1 MFYLSPGERCI
12 SANRVSGNACLT
24 KQPME
29 KTKTYNYLFACFFV
43 SVVFVF
49 VLIRPLNSPWHRF
62 IGGDGLGYYVYLPAN
77 YIYND
82 SGYTYKWFNKVY
94 EAYYFANGGSA
105 DENFLVTYQN
115 KRINKYYPGLS
126 FLWLPF
132 FGLAHLLAYIGHYPM
147 DGFSLPYQL
156 GIAFASLCY
165 LFLGLFY
172 LRRLLFSI
180 SKSQFISFFVPVILF
195 YGSFLFHYAINLNSL
210 THVYSFSFVTMFV
223 YYLHCYFHNVEKRLL
238 HLIMLLLLLCVIV
251 FIRPLNVLVLLLVP
265 AFIKKPSALLPLK
278 FEKFGVVHFLLLGIT
293 GWMVLRQF
301 FLQFTQSG
309 RFFPNAYQGEVF
321 YFMQPRLVDVLVS
334 YHAGFFVYVPIAF
347 VALFGIPYLKGRI
360 QKLIFPF
367 VLFLICYIY
376 SSWWYW
382 SITSRALIDY
392 YVLVA
397 ICLTALL
404 QHLQG
409 KRLQYKGVVAVLCLL
424 TVYHQLKALQFRR
437 HVLDENYT
445 HKELFWKNFFRT
457 TTGNFYAVPP
467 SSVLKRLNY
476 YENFESSNY
485 AGMKSDSLR
494 FNGNYSALLNAN
506 SDYSKAFNYPIP
518 QFFKQAGLKK
528 LKFSF
533 RSFCIGDLKEFQ
545 VYFNFYNAKKELVV
559 TVPFY
564 IKSEAICRNTWDIK
578 EFGYELSDTQLLEL
592 KPELVSIFLWNNEQK
607 NALFIDA
614 VKTEMILTDKSYEII
629 Q

>member
-1 MFYLSPGERCI
+1 MD
-12 SANRVSGNACLT
+12 
-24 KQPME
+24 
-29 KTKTYNYLFACFFV
+29 KTKTYNYLFAFFFV
-43 SVVFVF
+43 SVVVVF
-49 VLIRPLNSPWHRF
+49 AIIRPLNSPWHRF
-62 IGGDGLGYYVYLPAN
+62 IGGDGLGYYVYLPAK

-94 EAYYFANGGSA
+94 EAYYIANQGSA
-105 DENFLVTYQN
+105 DENFLVTYEN

-156 GIAFASLCY
+156 GIALASLCY

-172 LRRLLFSI
+172 LRRLLFGI
-180 SKSQFISFFVPVILF
+180 SRNLFISFFVPVILF
-195 YGSFLFHYAINLNSL
+195 YGSFLSHYAINLNSL
-210 THVYSFSFVTMFV
+210 THVYSFSFITMFV
-223 YYLHCYFHNVEKRLL
+223 YYLHCYFSESEKRLL
-238 HLIMLLLLLCVIV
+238 HLIILVLLLCIIV
-251 FIRPLNVLVLLLVP
+251 FMRPLNVLVLLLVP
-265 AFIKKPSALLPLK
+265 AFVKKPLNGSLLK
-278 FEKFGVVHFLLLGIT
+278 FEKIGIVHFLLLGIVV
-293 GWMVLRQF
+293 WMALRQF
-301 FLQFTQSG
+301 YLQFTQSG
-309 RFFPNAYQGEVF
+309 HFFPNVYNGEVF
-321 YFMQPRLVDVLVS
+321 YFTKPRLFDVLIS
-334 YHAGFFVYVPIAF
+334 YHAGFFVYVPLAF
-347 VALFGIPYLKGRI
+347 VALFGIPYLKNRI
-360 QKLIFPF
+360 QKIIFPV
-367 VLFLICYIY
+367 VLLLICYIY

-397 ICLTALL
+397 ICLAALL
-404 QHLQG
+404 QHLLG
-409 KRLQYKGVVAVLCLL
+409 KGLLYKVMVATMCLL
-424 TVYHQLKALQFRR
+424 AGYHQLKALQFRR

-457 TTGNFYAVPP
+457 ATGNFYAVPP
-467 SSVLKRLNY
+467 SSVVRRLNY
-476 YENFESSNY
+476 YENFESRNY
-485 AGMKSDSLR
+485 AGLKSDSLS
-494 FNGNYSALLNAN
+494 FDGNYSALLNAT
-506 SDYSKAFNYPIP
+506 SDYSKAFNYPVP

-528 LKFSF
+528 VKFSF
-533 RSFCIGDLKEFQ
+533 RSFSTSDLKEFQ

-564 IKSEAICRNTWDIK
+564 IKPEAICKNTWDLK
-578 EFGYELSDTQLLEL
+578 EFGYELSDAQLLEL
-592 KPELVSIFLWNNEQK
+592 KPELVSVFLWNNEQK